1 VKIAVIGASGW
12 LGGSIA
18 REAVGRGHSV
28 TAVGRSATRLDDIEG
43 ATAVVADLD
52 DPDSIVRAVQGSDV
66 VVSSVTDRT
75 TDDRSRIPDT
85 ARALLE
91 ILPRAG
97 VHRVA
102 FVGGGGSLEVEPG
115 RRVVD
120 APGFPAQYKAEA
132 LAQAEALDLLRATPD
147 PIEWTYISPPPHLLE
162 PGPRTGRYA
171 VRGGD
176 SPVVN
181 ADGESRITSG
191 DLASALVDE
200 LEQNRFPRQ
209 RFTAGS

>member
-120 APGFPAQYKAEA
+120 APGFPAQYRAEA
-132 LAQAEALDLLRATPD
+132 LAQAEALDLLRDTPG

-171 VRGGD
+171 VQGGD

-181 ADGESRITSG
+181 TAGESRITSG
-191 DLASALVDE
+191 DFASALVDE

>member
-1 VKIAVIGASGW
+1 MKIAVIGASGW
-12 LGGSIA
+12 LGATIA
-18 REAVGRGHSV
+18 REAIDRGHTV
-28 TAVGRSATRLDDIEG
+28 TAIGRSATRLDDLDG
-43 ATAVVADLD
+43 ATVTVADLD
-52 DPDSIVRAVQGSDV
+52 DPDSIVRAVDGSDV

-75 TDDRSRIPDT
+75 TDDRSRIPRT
-85 ARALLE
+85 ARTLLE
-91 ILPRAG
+91 ILPRA
-97 VHRVA
+97 RVRRLA

-120 APGFPAQYKAEA
+120 APDFPATYKAEA
-132 LAQAEALDLLRATPD
+132 LAQGEALDILRSTSS

-162 PGPRTGRYA
+162 PGPKTGRYEVQA
-171 VRGGD
+171 GN

-181 ADGESRITSG
+181 AAGESRITSG
-191 DLASALVDE
+191 DLAAALVDE